1 CPNSDGKWTRK
12 FQQKKGCRNSTRIST
27 NVEIRQ
33 RCRNSTTIW
42 TLAKFRWRNSFCRNS
57 IEPNELTRAEAAEL
71 MITYQHF
78 LVSKDGT
85 PLTGLIQDHVVAD
98 YFSTILLYIQLVN
111 EASLTLDRKS
121 KLSMKSWST
130 KSNATN
136 IDLMADTDVIIRHGH
151 LLSGLIDL
159 RTLNGYKNYKI
170 SIDEHQNQIVKQSM
184 SNLFKQFPENNLQF
198 LIQSGA
204 KGSSVNAMQMSCLLG
219 QQELEGKRP
228 PMIPNGRTLPAF
240 RPYEYSLRS
249 GGFVDGSFLSEGL
262 VVNYDLIV
270 RYSDGSVIQFQY
282 GEDVLAVKKMYLFK
296 RTILYPFLIANQSTT
311 LAFHFGGRGEMN
323 VTLGVPRLRQ
333 LLMVASQK
341 VKTPTMELPILHSS
355 LALRV
360 KQNVYNVVAKEKANR
375 NDEKEYDDDDDNNN
389 NNEENETD
397 VEEAIQDNQ
406 DQNDQTNTSK
416 ITIKEDVIDDDD
428 DDDDVDVDVPVLD
441 ISKEEINNDD
451 EQQVPGNEEDNN
463 DEPPSKKAKKINT
476 KTTPMDNMTYNERFG
491 NVCKHAN
498 YIHVIILLILII
510 IYGVV

>member
-151 LLSGLIDL
+151 LLSGFALGIEDVLLLSPGVSHRRRLI
-159 RTLNGYKNYKI
+159 
-170 SIDEHQNQIVKQSM
+170 NQCRAQV
-184 SNLFKQFPENNLQF
+184 ENNLQF

-311 LAFHFGGRGEMN
+311 LEKLIIK
-323 VTLGVPRLRQ
+323 TLTKIRAWR
-333 LLMVASQK
+333 K
-341 VKTPTMELPILHSS
+341 KTRD
-355 LALRV
+355 LA
-360 KQNVYNVVAKEKANR
+360 
-375 NDEKEYDDDDDNNN
+375 
-389 NNEENETD
+389 
-397 VEEAIQDNQ
+397 
-406 DQNDQTNTSK
+406 
-416 ITIKEDVIDDDD
+416 
-428 DDDDVDVDVPVLD
+428 
-441 ISKEEINNDD
+441 DD
-451 EQQVPGNEEDNN
+451 ENN
-463 DEPPSKKAKKINT
+463 LNNSIYLKISDETKIRM
-476 KTTPMDNMTYNERFG
+476 TPFINYSRFFLFTY
-491 NVCKHAN
+491 
-498 YIHVIILLILII
+498 ILINSLKSKDINQARSIMVQTWKNLSDDKCVNNI
-510 IYGVV
+510 IMVLLNFIHLLHKILYQHQI

>member
-1 CPNSDGKWTRK
+1 MAQVLSGEKTLRLHYVRCKSYNADFDGDEMNIHLPQNECCPNSDGKWTRK

-151 LLSGLIDL
+151 LLSDVLLLSPGVSHRRRLI
-159 RTLNGYKNYKI
+159 
-170 SIDEHQNQIVKQSM
+170 NQCRAQV
-184 SNLFKQFPENNLQF
+184 
-198 LIQSGA
+198 
-204 KGSSVNAMQMSCLLG
+204 GSSVNAMQMSCLLG

-355 LALRV
+355 LALRLL
-360 KQNVYNVVAKEKANR
+360 KNFNIHEKLSLKLNDHKSKEKANR

-416 ITIKEDVIDDDD
+416 ITIKEDVIDDD

-491 NVCKHAN
+491 VC
-498 YIHVIILLILII
+498 I
-510 IYGVV
+510 